1 MNPLLLSE
9 ISTDNVDPLKALLLL
24 EEYIF
29 EQKSLL
35 PDQFEQLVAQC
46 QLALNASDSDVI
58 SDLDS
63 DQNVLEINLDAK
75 ANINSDLESFIE
87 NEQEDALQQIERFLD
102 CVFIDLLLVDEKQT
116 QWNIDTY
123 LLSNSIAQ
131 RQIAPA
137 LKVILIQQLAQRCG
151 LQCDVVFIPETLMV
165 RLVCDHDYAVIFE
178 PVTGEALD
186 WPTLYE
192 KMTDIEGDPES
203 ISLEGESTK
212 VLLRNYLIS
221 LKNALIAHKQFQPA
235 LRCVDVLLAMKP
247 NDPIERRDRGFLLHQ
262 LDCFKVAY
270 DDYRYFVEQCPEDP
284 AAQLL
289 KIQLDNIH
297 ISDIIL
303 H

>member
-29 EQKSLL
+29 EQKPILT
-35 PDQFEQLVAQC
+35 DQFEQLVTQC
-46 QLALNASDSDVI
+46 QLAI
-58 SDLDS
+58 SEPIS
-63 DQNVLEINLDAK
+63 EQGALEIVQEINVD
-75 ANINSDLESFIE
+75 INSDLESFIE
-87 NEQEDALQQIERFLD
+87 NEQEHALQQIERFLD

-116 QWNIDTY
+116 QWNIDTF
-123 LLSNSIAQ
+123 LLSKSIAQ

-137 LKVILIQQLAQRCG
+137 LKVILIQQLALRCG
-151 LQCDVVFIPETLMV
+151 LQCDVVFIPEILMI

-186 WPTLYE
+186 WSTLYE

-203 ISLEGESTK
+203 ISLESESTK

-221 LKNALIAHKQFQPA
+221 LKNALIANKQFQPA

-270 DDYRYFVEQCPEDP
+270 DDYRYFVEQCPQDP

-297 ISDIIL
+297 ISEMVL

>member
-9 ISTDNVDPLKALLLL
+9 ISADDVEPLKALLLL

-29 EQKSLL
+29 EKN
-35 PDQFEQLVAQC
+35 PIFTDQFEELVEQC
-46 QLALNASDSDVI
+46 QFAINNQENVEVDFVSDT
-58 SDLDS
+58 
-63 DQNVLEINLDAK
+63 K
-75 ANINSDLESFIE
+75 INSNLERFIE
-87 NEQEDALQQIERFLD
+87 NEQEGDLEKIEQFLD

-116 QWNIDTY
+116 HWKIDSF
-123 LLSNSIAQ
+123 LLSTAIEQ

-137 LKVILIQQLAQRCG
+137 LKVILIQKLAQCCG
-151 LQCDVVFIPETLMV
+151 LQCDVVFIPEKLMV
-165 RLVCDHDYAVIFE
+165 RIIYNQDYAVIFE

-221 LKNALIAHKQFQPA
+221 LKNALIANKEFQSA

-284 AAQLL
+284 AAQIL
-289 KIQLDNIH
+289 KIQLDNIQ
-297 ISDIIL
+297 ISDMVL